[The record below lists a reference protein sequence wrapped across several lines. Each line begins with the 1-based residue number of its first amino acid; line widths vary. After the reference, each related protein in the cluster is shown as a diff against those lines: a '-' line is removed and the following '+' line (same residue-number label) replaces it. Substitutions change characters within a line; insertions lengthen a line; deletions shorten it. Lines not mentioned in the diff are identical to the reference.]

1 MLRGWLQWLAIS
13 RVCYLRN
20 TYIAKIVLRAYG
32 SLMNLSALERNR
44 VAVISKVGDQKQEDR
59 LRSVGIRLGAGIQV
73 IGRTSSRGY
82 LVKVDD
88 TRLVLSRE
96 LAQTIDCT
104 YR

>member
-1 MLRGWLQWLAIS
+1 MD
-13 RVCYLRN
+13 
-20 TYIAKIVLRAYG
+20 
-32 SLMNLSALERNR
+32 LSALDLNQM
-44 VAVISKVGDQKQEDR
+44 AVVSKLGDQRQEDR
-59 LRSVGIRLGAGIQV
+59 LRSVGIRIGAEVQV
-73 IGRTSSRGY
+73 IGRTSSRGC

>member
-1 MLRGWLQWLAIS
+1 MD
-13 RVCYLRN
+13 
-20 TYIAKIVLRAYG
+20 
-32 SLMNLSALERNR
+32 LSALDLNQM
-44 VAVISKVGDQKQEDR
+44 AVVSKLGDQWQEGR
-59 LRSVGIRLGAGIQV
+59 LRSVGIRIGAKVQV

-104 YR
+104 YG